1 MVVAEPFK
9 GGCGR
14 RTLSAACLRVCIGGR
29 RRMEGKGET
38 RLRNE
43 QASENKSNGKIPHRA
58 TKRQKNKRNKTLFF
72 PTIFRKNVL
81 SAFRRF

>member
-1 MVVAEPFK
+1 MVFAERFK

-14 RTLSAACLRVCIGGR
+14 RTLRAACLRVCIGG

-43 QASENKSNGKIPHRA
+43 QASENKVQR
-58 TKRQKNKRNKTLFF
+58 
-72 PTIFRKNVL
+72 
-81 SAFRRF
+81 